1 MSRRTDQVSSTLQRA
16 VQDVL
21 ARGLHDPRITGL
33 TTITAVTVSPD
44 LKTAVVLVSVLP
56 ENKQALTLHG
66 LEDAA
71 GHIRHQ
77 VARFVCMRRVPEFK
91 FKADLAAKEQ
101 AAVLSAIARARSEY
115 HDPPGDDQ
123 QPALEPQGGRW

>member
-1 MSRRTDQVSSTLQRA
+1 MSRRTDQISSTLQRA
-16 VQDVL
+16 VQEVL
-21 ARGLHDPRITGL
+21 ARGLHDPRVTGL
-33 TTITAVTVSPD
+33 TTITGVTVSPD

-56 ENKQALTLHG
+56 DTKQALTLHG

-77 VARFVCMRRVPEFK
+77 VARSVRMRRVPEFK

-101 AAVLSAIARARSEY
+101 AAVLAAIAKARSEY
-115 HDPPGDDQ
+115 HDPPDDDQ
-123 QPALEPQGGRW
+123 QPAPDSHEGGW